1 MSNGRKFDEDKA
13 DFTLLPFDALEGIVR
28 VMMYGAE
35 KYDRD
40 NWQEL
45 DDAEFRYIAAA
56 FRHLGKQNC
65 GVELDDESA
74 LPHIDHAITSLL
86 MARWHMFNKE
96 LSPQPQDHSGHPS
109 FPPIVTQR
117 RP

>member
-1 MSNGRKFDEDKA
+1 MSEGRKFDSDKP
-13 DFTLLPFDALEGIVR
+13 DFTLLPFDALEGIVD

-40 NWQEL
+40 NWR
-45 DDAEFRYIAAA
+45 DVPDAARRYTAAA
-56 FRHLGKQNC
+56 LRHIGKHNN

-86 MARWHMFNKE
+86 MARWHIFDKPTTRE
-96 LSPQPQDHSGHPS
+96 
-109 FPPIVTQR
+109 
-117 RP
+117 